1 MKIKITEKGVYN
13 NGKRVAV
20 DTVFDVP
27 GGVIPS
33 WLVGKVTII
42 EGAPAKAKAVPQGK
56 TAITNPA
63 PAEKSDAP
71 AELTDAQK
79 ARQAKLVEIIS
90 TLDPNKDFTKDGAAK
105 MESINTLVDKGDELF
120 TAEERD
126 LPAPVQA

>member
-33 WLVGKVTII
+33 WLVGKVAII

-71 AELTDAQK
+71 A
-79 ARQAKLVEIIS
+79 
-90 TLDPNKDFTKDGAAK
+90 
-105 MESINTLVDKGDELF
+105 
-120 TAEERD
+120 
-126 LPAPVQA
+126 